1 MNKDYEDSYDD
12 FKNVVD
18 AVGGLVLKAVE
29 EGVDIAALMAGMSI
43 SLVRLAQ
50 ASGID
55 KDRLKARLI
64 RDIDIMYFAEAQFD
78 KEKMQ

>member
-1 MNKDYEDSYDD
+1 MNKELEDSYED
-12 FKNVVD
+12 FKRVAESVQ
-18 AVGGLVLKAVE
+18 GLVLKAVE

-43 SLVRLAQ
+43 GLVRLAQ

-55 KDRLKARLI
+55 KDKLKARLT